1 MQRKYFPLSPRAGSI
16 LKGFNSPM
24 STLNLY
30 LNPENTHWK
39 YIHKCTPKSHSS
51 LFTKNHQTP
60 SHESLKET
68 PKNLPLHTP
77 KYPEKSFLFT
87 YLNLPTAFSI
97 AATPSLQPFRAP
109 KIGPKQPREI
119 HSFSSRKT
127 EQKKIQESFF
137 LFHIPRASQSYN
149 KTQPKS
155 HTTAIFQPTKNL
167 KRKLSSPKTQKATS
181 VFHYPGILY
190 KIWSNFSAQIN
201 LNYSFPKTLLNKS
214 CLFVLLFSCA
224 KGFSQLTLF
233 ELPWVFMFMRY
244 SVVLA

>member
-68 PKNLPLHTP
+68 PKNLPLQTP

-137 LFHIPRASQSYN
+137 LFHIPKASQICN

-155 HTTAIFQPTKNL
+155 HATVIFQPTKNL
-167 KRKLSSPKTQKATS
+167 KRKLPGPKTQKATS
-181 VFHYPGILY
+181 FFPLSRNFVLSLV
-190 KIWSNFSAQIN
+190 KFSAQIN
-201 LNYSFPKTLLNKS
+201 LNST
-214 CLFVLLFSCA
+214 FS
-224 KGFSQLTLF
+224 KNTPQ
-233 ELPWVFMFMRY
+233 
-244 SVVLA
+244 